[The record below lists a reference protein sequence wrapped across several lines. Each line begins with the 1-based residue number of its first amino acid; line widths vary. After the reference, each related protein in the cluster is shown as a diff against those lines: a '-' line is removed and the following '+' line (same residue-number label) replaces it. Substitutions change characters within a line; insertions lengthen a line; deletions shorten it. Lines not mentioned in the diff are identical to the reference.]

1 MSRLRF
7 VGRLI
12 RLLLLVP
19 GYLMMHGAWRAVGR
33 PSPWPTRFLAAAA
46 RACGVRATLV
56 GEPLRRDVLVV
67 ANHLS
72 WLDILILG
80 GTCGCA
86 FVSKAEL
93 GAVPIIGWLAALN
106 RTIFI
111 RRDER
116 RAVPAQIAA
125 IQAGMVAGPVAI
137 FPEGTTGDG
146 VTLLPFKPALFGV
159 LDPPPSGGRLQPVF
173 LDYDRIAAEVAWGD
187 EDGTTNAR
195 RILARAG
202 TIAVTVH
209 CLEPIDPVSAGGRK
223 ALAVIARERIE
234 DALAAR
240 TQGQRG

>member
-1 MSRLRF
+1 VSRLRF
-7 VGRLI
+7 VGRLS

-19 GYLMMHGAWRAVGR
+19 GYLMMHGAWRVVGR

-46 RACGVRATLV
+46 RACGVRASLV
-56 GEPLRRDVLVV
+56 GEPLRQDVMVV

-93 GAVPIIGWLAALN
+93 EGVPVIGWLATLN

-125 IQAGMVAGPVAI
+125 IQAGMAAGPVAI

-146 VTLLPFKPALFGV
+146 VTLLPFKPALFGA
-159 LDPPPSGGRLQPVF
+159 LDPPSPGARLQPVF
-173 LDYDRIAAEVAWGD
+173 LDYGNLAAEVAWG
-187 EDGTTNAR
+187 EEGGAANAR
-195 RILARAG
+195 RVLGRVG
-202 TIAVTVH
+202 TIAVRVH
-209 CLEPIDPVSAGGRK
+209 CLKPIDPVAAGGRK
-223 ALAVIARERIE
+223 AIAATARERIE
-234 DALAAR
+234 EALGTR
-240 TQGQRG
+240 TQAQQG